1 MITIGRDVIGTG
13 QGSGEREWLVA
24 NGIGGF
30 ACGTLSGVLTR
41 RYHGLLV
48 AALNPPLGRTVLVTK
63 VDETATYGGADY
75 AMFSNQWATEPTKSS
90 KIANTNTNAP
100 IDAPPPA
107 MPTPDGYKYLDH
119 FRLEGTT
126 PIWTYSFADALLE
139 KQIWMEHGANTTYL
153 RYTMRRGSLP
163 VKLSIKIVVNY
174 KDFHANTQAGDW
186 QMDITPIP
194 NGLRVKARADATPYE
209 LVMVG
214 NGTTT
219 PQHTWYT
226 GYYLDREAY
235 RGQDEIGDHLLAGIA
250 ETELYPGEPFT
261 LVFSTET
268 HDEPLTT
275 RSIVASLQRNDARQR
290 DLLARSRITDAP
302 EWVEQLVLAA
312 DQFIVRR
319 KAGDNAD
326 GRSVIAG
333 YHWFSDWGR
342 DTMIS
347 LPGLTLTTGRDED
360 AASILR
366 TFAHYVDQGM
376 LPNRFPDEGETP
388 EYNTVDAT
396 LWYFEAV
403 RQYVTLTD
411 DLTLARDLFPV
422 LEDIV
427 RWHIKGTRYHIHADT
442 IDGLIYAG
450 EKGAQL
456 TWMDAKIGDWVIT
469 PRTGKAVEI
478 NALWYNALHALADI
492 AEQIGELPHYYRAL
506 AEHVRLHFEK
516 FWNAEVG
523 YCYDVIESP
532 DGDKTGNDATLRP
545 NQLLAVSLHR
555 SPLTNEQQKSIVD
568 VCARKLLTPHGLRS
582 LTPDHPDY
590 APVYGGDAVKRDS
603 TYHQGTV
610 WGWLIGAFVEA
621 HYKVYQ
627 NAEVARSFLAPFEHH
642 LRQNCVGSIAEIFDA
657 EPPFYPRG
665 AVAQAWSVAEVLR
678 AWALAAD
685 TDLT

>member
-1 MITIGRDVIGTG
+1 MITIGRDTISTAA
-13 QGSGEREWLVA
+13 GSTEREWLVT

-48 AALNPPLGRTVLVTK
+48 AALNPPLGRTVLVSK
-63 VDETATYGGADY
+63 VDETATYGDTDY
-75 AMFSNQWATEPTKSS
+75 PLFSNQWAQPKEETATPTLPLASS
-90 KIANTNTNAP
+90 IPTLL
-100 IDAPPPA
+100 
-107 MPTPDGYKYLDH
+107 PTPHGLPKPDAYKYLDN
-119 FRLEGTT
+119 FCLEGTT
-126 PIWTYSFADALLE
+126 PVWTYSFADTLLE
-139 KQIWMEHGANTTYL
+139 KRVWMEHGANTTYL
-153 RYTMRRGSLP
+153 RYTMRRGSMP
-163 VKLSIKIVVNY
+163 MKLSIKIVVNY
-174 KDFHANTQAGDW
+174 KDFHANVTAGDW
-186 QMDITPIP
+186 KMQIATIKD
-194 NGLRVKARADATPYE
+194 GLQVNARPEATPYR
-209 LVMVG
+209 VWMVG
-214 NGTTT
+214 NGTMT
-219 PQHTWYT
+219 PQHTWYQ
-226 GYYLDREAY
+226 GYFLDREAY
-235 RGQDEIGDHLLAGIA
+235 RGQDDTGDHLLAGIA

-261 LVFSTET
+261 LIFSSEP
-268 HDEPLTT
+268 HDEPPTI
-275 RSIVASLQRNDARQR
+275 RHVVASLQRTDARQR
-290 DLLARSRITDAP
+290 DLLGSSRITDAP
-302 EWVEQLVLAA
+302 DWIGQLTLAA
-312 DQFIVRR
+312 DQFIVQR
-319 KAGDNAD
+319 KTGENHD
-326 GRSVIAG
+326 GRTVIAG

-347 LPGLTLTTGRDED
+347 LPGLTLTTGRDAD

-376 LPNRFPDEGETP
+376 LPNRFPDEGEKP

-403 RQYVTLTD
+403 RQYIALTD
-411 DLTLARDLFPV
+411 DLALLRDLFPV

-427 RWHIKGTRYHIHADT
+427 RWHIKGTRYNIHADHV
-442 IDGLIYAG
+442 DGLIYAG

-478 NALWYNALHALADI
+478 NALWYNALSTLADL

-506 AEHVRLHFEK
+506 AEHVRVHFEK
-516 FWNAEVG
+516 FWNAEAG
-523 YCYDVIESP
+523 CCYDVIETP
-532 DGDKTGNDATLRP
+532 EGNDATLRP
-545 NQLLAVSLHR
+545 NQLFAVSLHR
-555 SPLTNEQQKSIVD
+555 SPLTHEQQKSIVN

-582 LTPDHPDY
+582 LTPDHPEY

-603 TYHQGTV
+603 KYHQGTV

-642 LRQNCVGSIAEIFDA
+642 LRQGCVGSIAEIFDA

-678 AWALAAD
+678 AWALTAEVDSA
-685 TDLT
+685 